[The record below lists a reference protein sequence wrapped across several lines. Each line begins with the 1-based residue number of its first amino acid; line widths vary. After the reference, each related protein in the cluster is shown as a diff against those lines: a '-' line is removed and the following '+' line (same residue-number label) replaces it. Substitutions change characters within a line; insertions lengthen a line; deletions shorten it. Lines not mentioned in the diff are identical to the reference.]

1 MTHIQHMRCCTS
13 FVNNPARTM
22 THAPG
27 HVMTHNP
34 ARMMLHLLR
43 PSDNLSGEAG
53 EVGTGLK
60 IQRNLP
66 LQPVRVHVCMCVR
79 ACART
84 REQA

>member
-1 MTHIQHMRCCTS
+1 
-13 FVNNPARTM
+13 
-22 THAPG
+22 
-27 HVMTHNP
+27 MTHNP

-60 IQRNLP
+60 ILRNLP